1 MEQKELMGKDEIYL
15 KENDEDI
22 LKQYTVEDIMENLS
36 ENMSLEYDAA
46 DDVSYYYINLDKNG
60 ELLKDKTGEEWSFR
74 EALGFEPEDDSYD
87 WETPENPFF
96 KEVAEE
102 LTKKVNAWLE
112 YEDIMVCSKNVEK
125 TNKTSNI
132 KKR

>member
-36 ENMSLEYDAA
+36 ENMSLEYDMA
-46 DDVSYYYINLDKNG
+46 DDIDYYYIHLDKNG
-60 ELLKDKTGEEWSFR
+60 ELLESMTGAEETFR

>member
-22 LKQYTVEDIMENLS
+22 LKQYTVEEIMEALS
-36 ENMSLEYDAA
+36 ENMSLEYDTA
-46 DDVSYYYINLDKNG
+46 DGNDYYYIHLDKNG
-60 ELLKDKTGEEWSFR
+60 EILENMTGAEETFR
-74 EALGFEPEDDSYD
+74 EALLFEPEDDSYD

-112 YEDIMVCSKNVEK
+112 NENIMSCNKNAEK